1 MSLDLQK
8 AFGFYKEGE
17 PEDSD
22 DKWQNEDAG
31 VRLVEDDDFGD
42 FEAPESKV
50 APGQIPAE
58 SSSVLI
64 NAAISDVA
72 QVQSNKEPERPVL
85 GKGAPAYTDFDEDW
99 GDFIDRPLENSIKQS
114 AYKGTSRLNNE
125 QNSERV
131 GDASLAI
138 ASNNPYE
145 IPLEPPRTAS
155 LLESHAKEQ
164 SSEGP
169 KSSNRSVISVEL
181 VPPTNIPP
189 PSTLLSLTA
198 TLLLSLPPEI
208 KTLLA
213 TWKTSQGQPTDIGQA
228 TLDQVKLQ
236 LSFTRAIARII
247 AGRKLRWK
255 RDTLLS
261 QSMKIGPAQAGKSG
275 GMKLTGID
283 RMESRRED
291 QEAAEVVGIWKQH
304 VGSLRASV
312 ANAKVHHPGSD
323 LTIPEIAEMM
333 PVRAMKQSEG
343 ALTAPKCCLLC
354 GLKREERV
362 EKVDINVED
371 SFGEW
376 WTEHWGHYECRMFWE
391 THERSLQQR

>member
-8 AFGFYKEGE
+8 AFGFYKEGK
-17 PEDSD
+17 PESRD
-22 DKWQNEDAG
+22 DKWQNQDAG
-31 VRLVEDDDFGD
+31 VRLVEEDDFGD
-42 FEAPESKV
+42 FEEPESIV

-58 SSSVLI
+58 RSSVLI
-64 NAAISDVA
+64 HAAISDVA
-72 QVQSNKEPERPVL
+72 HVQSNKEHGKPLL
-85 GKGAPAYTDFDEDW
+85 GEGAPAYTDFDEDW
-99 GDFIDRPLENSIKQS
+99 GDFSDRPLDNSIRRS
-114 AYKGTSRLNNE
+114 DEGTSRLNSD
-125 QNSERV
+125 QDSERV
-131 GDASLAI
+131 RDVSLSI
-138 ASNNPYE
+138 ASSNPYE
-145 IPLEPPRTAS
+145 IPLERPRTAS
-155 LLESHAKEQ
+155 LLESHAKKQ

-169 KSSNRSVISVEL
+169 KSSIRSVTSVEI

-198 TLLLSLPPEI
+198 TLLQSLPPEI

-213 TWKTSQGQPTDIGQA
+213 AWKTSPGQSAEIGQA

-261 QSMKIGPAQAGKSG
+261 QSVKIGPAQAGKSG

-362 EKVDINVED
+362 EKVDVNVED

-376 WTEHWGHYECRMFWE
+376 WTEHWGHYECKVFWE
-391 THERSLQQR
+391 THEGSLQQR